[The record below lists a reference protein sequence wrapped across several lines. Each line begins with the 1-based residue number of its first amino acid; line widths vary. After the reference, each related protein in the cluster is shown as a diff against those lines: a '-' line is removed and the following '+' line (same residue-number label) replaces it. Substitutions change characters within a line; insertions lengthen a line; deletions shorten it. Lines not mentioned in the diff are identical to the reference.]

1 MILTYYSA
9 NIFFALLM
17 FAMIFSLLPS
27 GAACG
32 EICQLAEGAQGGRKH
47 FMMIIMIII
56 VMIMIMMMMIIIVLI
71 ITMTVI
77 IIVMLMIIM
86 IIRVIIMIL
95 MIIIKQYHDFDDP
108 HSFDHEYDDAD
119 NDYDRPHN
127 HDHET
132 CMYKEDD
139 ANGHH

>member
-1 MILTYYSA
+1 
-9 NIFFALLM
+9 
-17 FAMIFSLLPS
+17 
-27 GAACG
+27 
-32 EICQLAEGAQGGRKH
+32 
-47 FMMIIMIII
+47 
-56 VMIMIMMMMIIIVLI
+56 
-71 ITMTVI
+71 
-77 IIVMLMIIM
+77 
-86 IIRVIIMIL
+86 
-95 MIIIKQYHDFDDP
+95 MIIIKQYHDFDDH